1 MLRLLEQVVLD
12 SHEQVVQLRVR
23 LLDDLD
29 ELALYVLLLTL
40 DAGGLMT
47 LAALVPVLFA
57 MLLVV
62 GVLGLGGM
70 QRLHWRGLDDQLRLF
85 GLFDR
90 GFGGDQCEGL
100 LLLVVVLW
108 RLGDECGLDRLL
120 RFGLLLAKLDGPL
133 DQVVE

>member
-1 MLRLLEQVVLD
+1 
-12 SHEQVVQLRVR
+12 LRVR

-40 DAGGLMT
+40 DTGGLMT
-47 LAALVPVLFA
+47 LAALVPVLFV
-57 MLLVV
+57 MLLVVGV

-70 QRLHWRGLDDQLRLF
+70 KWLHWLRLDDQLRLF

-90 GFGGDQCEGL
+90 VFGGDQCEGL

-108 RLGDECGLDRLL
+108 RLGDECGFDRRYRLL
-120 RFGLLLAKLDGPL
+120 SFSLLLAKLDGLL